1 MALGAPYVLPDFWDK
16 CECVLHRNKS
26 RSPLQNSE
34 RREIKTYD
42 AFMKS
47 WWVPCRQP
55 TGRHYDTH
63 IWWERVHGGRRIIL
77 PFLPGCRLRGS
88 GGYIIQW
95 VPDQR
100 KYITREKPFRC
111 SQCSAA
117 FTKKQNLQRHYKTH
131 TWDCWHQRHSLHF
144 KKNFGNKLQTQE
156 KVKTSMLQ
164 GRSPPFITLTNKE
177 IHI

>member
-1 MALGAPYVLPDFWDK
+1 VALGAPYVLPDFWDK

-55 TGRHYDTH
+55 TGRHNDTH

-88 GGYIIQW
+88 GGYMIQW
-95 VPDQR
+95 VPDPR
-100 KYITREKPFRC
+100 KYITMRNHLDVSSTQLLSRKNQTFKIIIKLIMAWIHKSVVTAQLLSLKNWPF
-111 SQCSAA
+111 
-117 FTKKQNLQRHYKTH
+117 
-131 TWDCWHQRHSLHF
+131 
-144 KKNFGNKLQTQE
+144 
-156 KVKTSMLQ
+156 
-164 GRSPPFITLTNKE
+164 
-177 IHI
+177 